1 MATHIRIGCRLNH
14 NPFQVMSCIS
24 IIVAVADNYAIGYS
38 NKLIYWLPDDLKRFK
53 ALTSGHTIIMGRH
66 TFESLPRGALP
77 NRRNIV
83 LSRSNNSF
91 PGCDCF
97 SSLDEALES
106 CKNDEEVFII
116 GGETLYREAISKA
129 DKLYITH
136 VYNIPKEA
144 DAFFPAI
151 NMDEWKI
158 KNREDHQTDDRHPYN
173 FSFINYERLSN

>member
-1 MATHIRIGCRLNH
+1 
-14 NPFQVMSCIS
+14 MSCIS

-66 TFESLPRGALP
+66 TFESLPKGALP

-91 PGCDCF
+91 PGCDSF
-97 SSLDEALES
+97 SSLEEALDS
-106 CKNDEEVFII
+106 CKNDEEVFVI

-129 DKLYITH
+129 NKLYITH
-136 VYNIPKEA
+136 VYDIPKNA

-151 NMDEWKI
+151 KMDEWEIKI
-158 KNREDHQTDDRHPYN
+158 GKIIQSMIDIPIILVLSITKDFLINLSPPYLIWP
-173 FSFINYERLSN
+173 FDGLLLR